1 MSFAHRTVTAL
12 AVVSAGL
19 MAAVALTIPA
29 QAAAGTSV
37 HVSGRT
43 LFIVG
48 TPSSETVNIRVLQG
62 KITVDSTSGVSTGT
76 GCTQVGANVAQCLG
90 TGSGIQ
96 FIDASLLGGNDT
108 VTNSTSLQSSIL
120 GGAGLDTLN
129 GGSNRDGL
137 NGGSDD
143 DTLIGNGGIDVAN
156 GVGGFDVC
164 NAETESGCEA

>member
-1 MSFAHRTVTAL
+1 MSSVHRLVATL
-12 AVVSAGL
+12 AIISAGL
-19 MAAVALTIPA
+19 MAAAALTIPA
-29 QAAAGTSV
+29 QAAAGASV

-48 TPSSETVNIRVLQG
+48 TSSGETVNIGVFQG
-62 KITVDSTSGVSTGT
+62 KITVDSTSGVSAGA
-76 GCTQVGANVAQCLG
+76 GCTQSGANVAQCVG
-90 TGSGIQ
+90 VGSGIQ

-129 GGSNRDGL
+129 GGSGRDGL
-137 NGGSDD
+137 NGGSED
-143 DTLIGNGGIDVAN
+143 DTLIGNGGLDVAN

-164 NAETESGCEA
+164 NAETENGCEA